1 MLTFLPDFIT
11 QAFVEN
17 GMLCRLPVTDC
28 TVSVWTQLLIHK
40 NKWRSPAL
48 QALIDF
54 YRKRLEGD
62 A

>member
-1 MLTFLPDFIT
+1 MLAFLPDFIT
-11 QAFVEN
+11 RSFVESRQ
-17 GMLCRLPVTDC
+17 LRYLPVTDC
-28 TVSVWTQLLIHK
+28 EVSVWTQLLIHK

-54 YRKRLEGD
+54 YRERLTS